1 MLPFGVTDAHV
12 HLWDKALPFEDAP
25 QRFGKGGRPG
35 EFISA
40 CGDVK
45 VDKIIHME
53 FGRNVLSY
61 MREIEI
67 VEDMAQEDARL
78 CAMVAWAPLSLGKDG
93 GAGRA
98 LDEIAKHT
106 IVRGIRQAHF
116 ADPDGMAYATYQ
128 MIEGVRMLP
137 QYGLSFALGTSY
149 NQHKGVLAFLDKI
162 GEDVPLVLDHM
173 GKPPVQCPE
182 EFDAWARDIEAMAQN
197 KALSCKLS
205 SLATEAADAGWTIET
220 IAPYVRHCVKTF
232 GWDRLI
238 YASDW
243 PVSSENSNPTRQM
256 QTLLAILGDVGEE
269 NLRKLLY
276 KNANRLY
283 KL

>member
-12 HLWDKALPFEDAP
+12 HLWDKSFPFEEAP
-25 QRFGKGGRPG
+25 QRFGKSGRPA
-35 EFISA
+35 EFLQA
-40 CGDVK
+40 CGSVP

-67 VEDMAQEDARL
+67 VEDMAREEPRL

-93 GAGRA
+93 GAGKA
-98 LDEIAKHT
+98 LDEIAKHP

-137 QYGLSFALGTSY
+137 QYGLGFALGTSY
-149 NQHKGVLAFLDKI
+149 NQHKGVLRFLDAI

-173 GKPPVQCPE
+173 GKPPVQRPE
-182 EFDAWARDIEAMAQN
+182 EFDAWARDIEIMAQN

-205 SLATEAADAGWTIET
+205 SLATEATDENWSIEE
-220 IAPYVRHCVKTF
+220 IAPYVRHCVQTF

-243 PVSSENSNPTRQM
+243 PVSAENSNPVRQVE
-256 QTLLAILGDVGEE
+256 TLLAILGDCEEE
-269 NLRKLLY
+269 NLRKLFY
-276 KNANRLY
+276 QNANKMYRL
-283 KL
+283 